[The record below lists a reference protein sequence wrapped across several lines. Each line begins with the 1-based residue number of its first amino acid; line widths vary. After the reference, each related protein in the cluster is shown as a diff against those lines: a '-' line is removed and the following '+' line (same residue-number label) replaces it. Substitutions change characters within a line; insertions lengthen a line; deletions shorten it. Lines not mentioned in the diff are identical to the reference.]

1 MYYLVKGRYR
11 LAVAEQG
18 STTVAGVRLSPSDA
32 TQKWVNNLSGATANI
47 QAGIDRVTEAPGQ
60 KAAAKQ
66 QKWIQAV
73 QASQDKWKR
82 NVAAVSLEQWKSLFK
97 TVGVPRIAQG
107 AQAKQSKYTNFAN
120 QFFPH
125 LEQGVAKINSM
136 PDTTFEERINRS
148 VAMMRHN
155 HTFQRSGSGM

>member
-1 MYYLVKGRYR
+1 M
-11 LAVAEQG
+11 
-18 STTVAGVRLSPSDA
+18 AGVRVTPQSGSDKWKNRLSA
-32 TQKWVNNLSGATANI
+32 ATADI

-66 QKWIQAV
+66 QKWIQNV

-97 TVGVPRIAQG
+97 NVGVQRIAQG
-107 AQAKQSKYTNFAN
+107 AQAKQDKYTNFAS
-120 QFFPH
+120 QFYPY
-125 LEQGVAKINSM
+125 LDQGINKINNM
-136 PDTTFEERINRS
+136 PDTTFEERIQRA

-155 HTFQRSGSGM
+155 RDFKRSGS